1 MDNIQFQNVVPHVFQ
16 SRDNSDSEIW
26 GKDVTFQ
33 KGHLYLLES
42 ASGRGKS
49 TFCSYLL
56 GYRNDYSGQVLFD
69 GHDTKVFRSSQW
81 TDVRKSHVS
90 LLFQE
95 LRLFPELTAWEN
107 VEIKNRLTSHTAAE
121 TIRRWF
127 DMLGI
132 GDKKDALIGEMSYG
146 QQQRVALMR
155 ALVQPYDFIVL
166 DEPISHLDDQNASIM
181 GEIVMDEA
189 RRQGAGVIMTSIGK
203 HIPLNYEKT
212 VRL

>member
-1 MDNIQFQNVVPHVFQ
+1 
-16 SRDNSDSEIW
+16 
-26 GKDVTFQ
+26 
-33 KGHLYLLES
+33 
-42 ASGRGKS
+42 
-49 TFCSYLL
+49 
-56 GYRNDYSGQVLFD
+56 
-69 GHDTKVFRSSQW
+69 
-81 TDVRKSHVS
+81 
-90 LLFQE
+90 
-95 LRLFPELTAWEN
+95 
-107 VEIKNRLTSHTAAE
+107 
-121 TIRRWF
+121 
-127 DMLGI
+127 MLGI

-181 GEIVMDEA
+181 GEIVMEEA

>member
-33 KGHLYLLES
+33 KGNLYLLES

-56 GYRNDYSGQVLFD
+56 GYRSDYSGQVLFD

-166 DEPISHLDDQNASIM
+166 DEPISHLDDQNAAIM
-181 GEIVMDEA
+181 GEIVMEEA

>member
-16 SRDNSDSEIW
+16 SRDNSDSDIW

-107 VEIKNRLTSHTAAE
+107 VEIKNRLTSHTVAE
-121 TIRRWF
+121 TIRCWF

-132 GDKKDALIGEMSYG
+132 RDKKDALIGEMSYG

-166 DEPISHLDDQNASIM
+166 DEPISHLDDQNAAIM
-181 GEIVMDEA
+181 GEIVMEEA

>member
-127 DMLGI
+127 DM
-132 GDKKDALIGEMSYG
+132 
-146 QQQRVALMR
+146 
-155 ALVQPYDFIVL
+155 
-166 DEPISHLDDQNASIM
+166 
-181 GEIVMDEA
+181 
-189 RRQGAGVIMTSIGK
+189 
-203 HIPLNYEKT
+203 
-212 VRL
+212 

>member
-42 ASGRGKS
+42 ASGCGKS

-69 GHDTKVFRSSQW
+69 GHDTKAFRTSQW

-166 DEPISHLDDQNASIM
+166 DEPISHLDDQNAAIM

>member
-69 GHDTKVFRSSQW
+69 GHDTRSLRTSQW

-166 DEPISHLDDQNASIM
+166 DEPISHLDDQNAAIM

>member
-1 MDNIQFQNVVPHVFQ
+1 
-16 SRDNSDSEIW
+16 
-26 GKDVTFQ
+26 
-33 KGHLYLLES
+33 
-42 ASGRGKS
+42 
-49 TFCSYLL
+49 
-56 GYRNDYSGQVLFD
+56 
-69 GHDTKVFRSSQW
+69 
-81 TDVRKSHVS
+81 
-90 LLFQE
+90 
-95 LRLFPELTAWEN
+95 
-107 VEIKNRLTSHTAAE
+107 
-121 TIRRWF
+121 
-127 DMLGI
+127 MLGI

-166 DEPISHLDDQNASIM
+166 DEPISHLDDQNAAIM

>member
-1 MDNIQFQNVVPHVFQ
+1 MVVARARFAV
-16 SRDNSDSEIW
+16 I
-26 GKDVTFQ
+26 
-33 KGHLYLLES
+33 Y
-42 ASGRGKS
+42 
-49 TFCSYLL
+49 L

-69 GHDTKVFRSSQW
+69 GHDTRAFRTSQW

-166 DEPISHLDDQNASIM
+166 DEPISHLDDQNAAIM

>member
-49 TFCSYLL
+49 TFCSHLL

-166 DEPISHLDDQNASIM
+166 DEPISHLDDQNAAIM

>member
-69 GHDTKVFRSSQW
+69 GHDTRSFRTSQW

-181 GEIVMDEA
+181 GEIVMEEA